1 MDAHDT
7 TISGAAKRKESQV
20 VIKRYFERAAIE
32 LKNGQYRLIELA
44 WDEKAKVGT
53 FDYFHAAFELNGRW
67 NAEFYDETGKSVW
80 AHGLEDSMDFEWVF
94 RPTQGDER
102 PAAVEGIQVTVRDVD
117 FNTVP
122 AGALCQTV
130 DERDNGIPRH
140 WKQWRIV

>member
-7 TISGAAKRKESQV
+7 MISGAAKRKETETV
-20 VIKRYFERAAIE
+20 TKRYSECAAIE

-44 WDEKAKVGT
+44 WDEKAEVGT
-53 FDYFHAAFELNGRW
+53 FDYYHAAFELNGRW

-80 AHGLEDSMDFEWVF
+80 AHGSEDSHLKV
-94 RPTQGDER
+94 PNAQT
-102 PAAVEGIQVTVRDVD
+102 AASKIRDVD
-117 FNTVP
+117 FDIVP
-122 AGALCQTV
+122 TGALCQTV